1 MNGLFGAALTF
12 VVGAALL
19 LLSGFALLAVLR
31 GLLNWGRGGMR
42 LGCVLVFVLFILW
55 LVSGLAAGSSSQP
68 SGSSQQT
75 AAPARVVE

>member
-12 VVGAALL
+12 VVGAALIV
-19 LLSGFALLAVLR
+19 LSGVALLAVLR

-55 LVSGLAAGSSSQP
+55 LVSGFAAGSTGQR

-75 AAPARVVE
+75 AAPTRVVE

>member
-1 MNGLFGAALTF
+1 VNGLFGAALTF

-19 LLSGFALLAVLR
+19 LLSGVALLAVLR

-42 LGCVLVFVLFILW
+42 LGCVLVVVLFVLW
-55 LVSGLAAGSSSQP
+55 LVSGLAAGGSQP
-68 SGSSQQT
+68 YSPSRAT